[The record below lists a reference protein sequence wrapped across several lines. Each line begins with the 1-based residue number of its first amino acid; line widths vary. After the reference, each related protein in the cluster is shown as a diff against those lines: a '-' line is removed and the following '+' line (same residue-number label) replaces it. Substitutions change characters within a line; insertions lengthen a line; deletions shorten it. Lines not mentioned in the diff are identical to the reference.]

1 MPMAKTPASLPGQKM
16 PKAAFSQPY
25 KAIYVYEKDCVL
37 DKLIVLA
44 VVYVYAHGYI
54 YGWLKVAIGICCLGK
69 LAGGIFCL
77 GKRGSGSI
85 F

>member
-1 MPMAKTPASLPGQKM
+1 MPLPSLPRQKM
-16 PKAAFSQPY
+16 PKATFNQPY
-25 KAIYVYEKDCVL
+25 ITINVYEKTKSYLNCVL
-37 DKLIVLA
+37 DKLIVLV

-69 LAGGIFCL
+69 LAG
-77 GKRGSGSI
+77 SI